1 MFNGAPCPFLPAW
14 WVRVTES
21 DYELVQVA
29 SGAWSVRA
37 RVEGETFHPVIGPT
51 AEAEALYVRQMRIP
65 ERVASARGEFV
76 LWDVGLGAA
85 ANVLTVLRALE
96 STEGHVRI
104 ESFDHTPA
112 PLRFALS
119 ESVRLGYLVGFEE
132 PVRSLLAE
140 GEVRF
145 QVGRC
150 QVTWRFHE
158 ADFPTWLG
166 STSTREVPGPE
177 AILFDAFS
185 PARNPAMWTLGIFQG
200 LRERIPAGAGGTLA
214 TYSRSTLLRVTLLLA
229 GFRVGAGQAT
239 GEKEETTLAAADPD
253 QIGRP
258 LDAAW
263 LQRAIRSTSAEPLHE
278 PVYRQRPLSEESRR
292 ALEAHPQFR

>member
-1 MFNGAPCPFLPAW
+1 
-14 WVRVTES
+14 VTES

-96 STEGHVRI
+96 SIEGQVRI

-119 ESVRLGYLVGFEE
+119 ESVRLGYLVGFEGA
-132 PVRSLLAE
+132 VRSLLAD
-140 GEVRF
+140 GETRF

-166 STSTREVPGPE
+166 SAETRHVPGPE
-177 AILFDAFS
+177 AILFDAYS
-185 PARNPAMWTLGIFQG
+185 PARNPAMWTFGIFRG
-200 LRERIPAGAGGTLA
+200 LRERIPEGAGGTLA

-239 GEKEETTLAAADPD
+239 GEKEETTLAAADPG
-253 QIGRP
+253 QIECP

-263 LQRAIRSTSAEPLHE
+263 LQRAIRSTSAEPLLE
-278 PVYRQRPLSEESRR
+278 AVYRQRPLSEESRR